1 MQCSKQPP
9 LFYLIG
15 GGEQR
20 RWHGETEFLSGLEIN
35 DEIEVGR
42 LLDQETTRLWGSS
55 DSDKRA
61 FAGPADRLWS
71 RRLTM
76 REER

>member
-1 MQCSKQPP
+1 MP
-9 LFYLIG
+9 LEIAPRNSNHIPGG

-42 LLDQETTRLWGSS
+42 LLDQETARLGVHPTRIKGLL
-55 DSDKRA
+55 
-61 FAGPADRLWS
+61 PALPIAYGRGA
-71 RRLTM
+71 
-76 REER
+76 